1 VPIQSAF
8 SVAISARKPHKSC
21 KSLIVAI
28 LAVMRRTPGVLS
40 AFVSL
45 LIVPAAAQE
54 RAAELGPV
62 LLRQPLVRAA
72 LDAARASE
80 TQIIDDQVR
89 VCEVEAPPFQES
101 KRGQMYAQ
109 MMRDAGLKNVRIDA
123 EGNVIGERPGSN
135 ARPNVV
141 LSAHLDTVFP
151 RGTDV
156 KVRREGRVLRGP
168 GIGDDCRGLADLIG
182 VARALNKSGLIT
194 PGTITFVATVGE
206 EGLGDLR
213 GVRRLFN
220 DTLKGRIDR
229 FVSIDGDGLGIT
241 YIATGSARYRV
252 TFKGPGG
259 HSFGSFG
266 TVSATHAL
274 GRAIAAIA
282 DFDVP
287 TAPRTTF
294 NIGRVGGGT
303 SINAIA
309 PEAWMEVDLRSAD
322 PQALRSLD
330 ARFKEAVQNAVTE
343 ENTRWRSQALTVVI
357 ETVGQRPAGRA
368 MSNSPIVQAAVSV
381 TKALDIPISFSEGS
395 TDSNLP
401 ISLGIPAVTIDT
413 GGRGSGAHTEAEM
426 FDTTDAWKG
435 TQRALLL
442 VVALAQP

>member
-1 VPIQSAF
+1 MPRTSAVVF
-8 SVAISARKPHKSC
+8 FW
-21 KSLIVAI
+21 L
-28 LAVMRRTPGVLS
+28 LS
-40 AFVSL
+40 AAAAEAQQRAADLGPL
-45 LIVPAAAQE
+45 LIQ
-54 RAAELGPV
+54 
-62 LLRQPLVRAA
+62 QPPVRAA
-72 LDAARASE
+72 LDAARAAES
-80 TQIIDDQVR
+80 QIIDDQVR
-89 VCEVEAPPFQES
+89 ICEVEAPPFQEA
-101 KRGQMYAQ
+101 KRAQLYVQ
-109 MMRDAGLKNVRIDA
+109 MMRDVGLKNVRVDA
-123 EGNVIGERPGSN
+123 EGNVIGERPGAG

-156 KVRREGRVLRGP
+156 RVKREGRLLRGP

-182 VARALNKSGLIT
+182 VARALNKGGVTT
-194 PGTITFVATVGE
+194 PGTITFVGTVGE

-220 DTLKGRIDR
+220 ETLKGGIDR

-241 YIATGSARYRV
+241 YIATGSTRYRV

-303 SINAIA
+303 SVNAIA
-309 PEAWMEVDLRSAD
+309 GEAWMEVDLRSSEA
-322 PQALRSLD
+322 QTLRALEV
-330 ARFKEAVQNAVTE
+330 RFKQAVQDAATAENA
-343 ENTRWRSQALTVVI
+343 RWRSQALTVAI
-357 ETVGQRPAGRA
+357 EVVGQRPAGRA
-368 MSNSPIVQAAVSV
+368 LPTSPIVLAAVSV
-381 TKALDIPISFSEGS
+381 TKALDIPVSFSEGS

-401 ISLGIPAVTIDT
+401 ISLGIPALTIDT
-413 GGRGSGAHTEAEM
+413 GGRGSGAHSEAET
-426 FDTTDAWKG
+426 FDTTDAWRG

-442 VVALAQP
+442 AVALSQP

>member
-1 VPIQSAF
+1 MPRTSAVVF
-8 SVAISARKPHKSC
+8 FWLLFASA
-21 KSLIVAI
+21 
-28 LAVMRRTPGVLS
+28 
-40 AFVSL
+40 
-45 LIVPAAAQE
+45 AAAQQ
-54 RAAELGPV
+54 RATELGPM
-62 LLRQPLVRAA
+62 LIQQPAVRAA
-72 LDAARASE
+72 IDAARAGE
-80 TQIIDDQVR
+80 AQIIDDQVR
-89 VCEVEAPPFQES
+89 ICEVEAPPFQEA
-101 KRGQMYAQ
+101 KRAQLYGQ

-123 EGNVIGERPGSN
+123 EGNVIGERPGDN

-156 KVRREGRVLRGP
+156 RVKREGRLLRGP

-182 VARALNKSGLIT
+182 VARALNKGGVAT

-220 DTLKGRIDR
+220 ETLKGGIDR

-241 YIATGSARYRV
+241 YIATGSTRYRV

-274 GRAIAAIA
+274 GRAIALIA

-303 SINAIA
+303 SVNAIA
-309 PEAWMEVDLRSAD
+309 GEAWMEVDLRSSDA
-322 PQALRSLD
+322 QTLRALEV
-330 ARFKEAVQNAVTE
+330 RFKQAVQDAATAENA
-343 ENTRWRSQALTVVI
+343 RWRSQALTVAI
-357 ETVGQRPAGRA
+357 EVVGQRPAGRA
-368 MSNSPIVQAAVSV
+368 LPTSPIVQAAVSV
-381 TKALDIPISFSEGS
+381 TKALDIPVSFSEGS

-401 ISLGIPAVTIDT
+401 ISLGIPALTIDT
-413 GGRGSGAHTEAEM
+413 GGRGSGAHSEAET
-426 FDTTDAWKG
+426 FDTTDAWRG

-442 VVALAQP
+442 AVALSQP

>member
-1 VPIQSAF
+1 MQRSSA
-8 SVAISARKPHKSC
+8 V
-21 KSLIVAI
+21 
-28 LAVMRRTPGVLS
+28 LAVCLFACPATGS
-40 AFVSL
+40 AQQRASEL
-45 LIVPAAAQE
+45 GSILIQQPAVRSALDAV
-54 RAAELGPV
+54 RAAE
-62 LLRQPLVRAA
+62 Q
-72 LDAARASE
+72 
-80 TQIIDDQVR
+80 QIVDEQVR
-89 VCEVEAPPFQES
+89 ICEVEAPPFQEA
-101 KRGQMYAQ
+101 KRGQLVAQ
-109 MMRDAGLKNVRIDA
+109 LMREAGLKNVRVDA
-123 EGNVIGERPGSN
+123 EGNVLGERPGAS

-151 RGTDV
+151 RGTVV

-168 GIGDDCRGLADLIG
+168 GIGDDCRGLADMLG
-182 VARALNKSGLIT
+182 VVRALAKSNVTT

-220 DTLKGRIDR
+220 ETLKGQIDR

-274 GRAIAAIA
+274 GRAVAALA

-294 NIGRVGGGT
+294 NVGRIGGGT

-309 PEAWMEVDLRSAD
+309 SEAWMEVDLRSSDA
-322 PQALRSLD
+322 QALRALD
-330 ARFKEAVQNAVTE
+330 ARFKQAMQDAASA
-343 ENTRWRSQALTVVI
+343 ENQRWRSQALTVSI
-357 ETVGQRPAGRA
+357 EVVGQRPTGRA
-368 MSNSPIVQAAVSV
+368 SASSPIVQAAVSV
-381 TKALDIPISFSEGS
+381 TKALDIAVSFSEGS

-401 ISLGIPAVTIDT
+401 ISLGIPALTIDT
-413 GGRGSGAHTEAEM
+413 GGRSSAVHTEQES